1 MHQWLHIYLKGW
13 IQYFWRKKTFLD
25 IQDFS
30 LWGKYNW
37 TFLYEFRALWA
48 ALVTASLCSSASS
61 SKTVVEIVEWH
72 RHNQRQLLSCWRN
85 AVQSSSSSAAVL
97 AEHLQCSVLVDRYIA
112 QIFVP
117 IKVLI
122 LLGSPPLLLNYS
134 PDRVKIWR
142 IFCLAFYYVVCVTSI
157 WDFDFIT
164 YTHDEFLH
172 IFVTK
177 YVVCICWVHTHSG
190 LEMEK

>member
-1 MHQWLHIYLKGW
+1 MRYYSSHSAPKIEKYCINGYIFTSKGW

-122 LLGSPPLLLNYS
+122 LLGSPPLCSTLLLNYLLS
-134 PDRVKIWR
+134 RQSQNLKN
-142 IFCLAFYYVVCVTSI
+142 
-157 WDFDFIT
+157 
-164 YTHDEFLH
+164 FL
-172 IFVTK
+172 T
-177 YVVCICWVHTHSG
+177 CILLCG
-190 LEMEK
+190 MCY

>member
-1 MHQWLHIYLKGW
+1 MATYLPQRLNS
-13 IQYFWRKKTFLD
+13 IFLEKKTFLD

-85 AVQSSSSSAAVL
+85 AVQSSSSFVCCCAGCSWGWTLTVLLVDTLLRFLSQSRSWFFLALLLSLFNSAAKLLTLQTESKFEEFSDLHSIMWYVL
-97 AEHLQCSVLVDRYIA
+97 LVFEI
-112 QIFVP
+112 
-117 IKVLI
+117 LI
-122 LLGSPPLLLNYS
+122 S
-134 PDRVKIWR
+134 
-142 IFCLAFYYVVCVTSI
+142 
-157 WDFDFIT
+157 
-164 YTHDEFLH
+164 LH
-172 IFVTK
+172 ILMMSSYIF
-177 YVVCICWVHTHSG
+177 
-190 LEMEK
+190 L

>member
-1 MHQWLHIYLKGW
+1 MRYYSSHSAPKIEKYCISDYIFTSKAEFNIFGE
-13 IQYFWRKKTFLD
+13 KKTFLD

-30 LWGKYNW
+30 LWGKYMYNW

-122 LLGSPPLLLNYS
+122 LLGSPPLLCSTLLLNYLFS
-134 PDRVKIWR
+134 RQSQNLKN
-142 IFCLAFYYVVCVTSI
+142 
-157 WDFDFIT
+157 
-164 YTHDEFLH
+164 FL
-172 IFVTK
+172 T
-177 YVVCICWVHTHSG
+177 CILLCG
-190 LEMEK
+190 MCY